1 MNIFNR
7 IIMVIAMLCLIV
19 FSIVA
24 IVNIFADL
32 FEWSEIFDRILNF
45 TASLN
50 QYALAAILFLIFV
63 IALVTL
69 IFEFR
74 RKKPDVASIFVDST
88 GKTMVTIK
96 TSETQIR
103 DNLNNIEGV
112 INPQVRVVPRQNGVI
127 INISSKLATDSNIVE
142 KTKEIR
148 EAASDFASKNLGLK
162 VLETNYTATGFVAAT
177 EKIKKVKE
185 AKEEKEVKEEKLSD
199 TPREEKENQ

>member
-1 MNIFNR
+1 VNIFNR
-7 IIMVIAMLCLIV
+7 IIMIIAMLCLAV

-32 FEWSEIFDRILNF
+32 FEWSEISSRIINY
-45 TASLN
+45 ANSLN
-50 QYALAAILFLIFV
+50 RYALAAILFLVFV
-63 IALVTL
+63 IAVIIL

-74 RKKPDVASIFVDST
+74 RKKANVASIFADST

-96 TSETQIR
+96 TSEAQIK

-112 INPQVRVVPRQNGVI
+112 INPQVKVVPGQNGVI
-127 INISSKLATDSNIVE
+127 INIFSKLAEGINIAE

-148 EAASDFASKNLGLK
+148 ETATGFASKNLGLK

-177 EKIKKVKE
+177 EKMKR
-185 AKEEKEVKEEKLSD
+185 EKEGKEQEQPD
-199 TPREEKENQ
+199 TSHE